1 MKKLFYLRL
10 ASVGSI
16 PHHNRISKTKLA
28 ANPTRRVR
36 MGIISPPRPSLEL
49 PNFKKLT
56 SPPKGGRS
64 KAPSPFFYMLQALR
78 SWGGVTDN
86 IPTRFLP
93 FLYGNG
99 MRAVHLHKDIS
110 PPYSEVFRGLCRAN
124 R

>member
-1 MKKLFYLRL
+1 
-10 ASVGSI
+10 
-16 PHHNRISKTKLA
+16 
-28 ANPTRRVR
+28 

-56 SPPKGGRS
+56 FPPKEGRS

-78 SWGGVTDN
+78 SWGGVTEN